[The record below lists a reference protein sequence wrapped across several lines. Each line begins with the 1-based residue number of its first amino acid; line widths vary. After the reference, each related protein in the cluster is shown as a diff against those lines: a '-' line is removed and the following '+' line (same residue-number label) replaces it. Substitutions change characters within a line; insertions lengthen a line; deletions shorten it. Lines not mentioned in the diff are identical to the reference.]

1 VIDCSILVEYTSSIR
16 PNAVQIKRERR
27 AMSKQLTSVREAI
40 NYLLIHGNRS
50 DGKPPF
56 HANKDFVARAK
67 KAYIR
72 NKKNPG
78 DCEGDTAVL
87 LGLSIAEAH
96 IGTGLGWIPEVQ
108 LHGVAYAE
116 ILEGKHT

>member
-1 VIDCSILVEYTSSIR
+1 VIYFIHQ

-40 NYLLIHGNRS
+40 KYLLIHGERS
-50 DGKPPF
+50 DGKKPF
-56 HANKDFVARAK
+56 SADALFISIAE
-67 KAYIR
+67 KAYRR
-72 NKKNPG
+72 NLRNPG

-96 IGTGLGWIPEVQ
+96 IGTGPGWIPEVQ
-108 LHGVAYAE
+108 LPGVAYAE

>member
-1 VIDCSILVEYTSSIR
+1 
-16 PNAVQIKRERR
+16 
-27 AMSKQLTSVREAI
+27 MSKQLTSVREAI
-40 NYLLIHGNRS
+40 KHLLIHGNRP

-56 HANKDFVARAK
+56 HASNDFVDRAQ
-67 KAYIR
+67 KAYRR
-72 NKKNPG
+72 NLRNPG

-96 IGTGLGWIPEVQ
+96 IGTGPGWIPEVQ